1 MSRVTVIIILIGQ
14 RWTVVIFVI
23 VFVVGQRWTV
33 FIVIFIIVIVVTAA
47 ARGTDIIGS
56 TVERWKNEDS
66 RVAGPVQSGF
76 STGGNGAVVETN
88 SGRGLQFQF
97 PVTRGGTCDGISSTG
112 LCTLDTNCVGRSRW
126 PPNSSVADVWRVNSN
141 LMCSTIGIRAEQR
154 CTPPP
159 PPACRRGLQCQCPV
173 TRGGTCDG
181 ISGTGPCTIDTNRVG
196 R

>member
-33 FIVIFIIVIVVTAA
+33 VIVIFIIVIIVIIVIFIIVIVVTAA

-66 RVAGPVQSGF
+66 SVAGPVQSGF

-154 CTPPP
+154 CPPP
-159 PPACRRGLQCQCPV
+159 PTPSCVQTWPPVPMPSYKRRHV
-173 TRGGTCDG
+173 
-181 ISGTGPCTIDTNRVG
+181 
-196 R
+196 